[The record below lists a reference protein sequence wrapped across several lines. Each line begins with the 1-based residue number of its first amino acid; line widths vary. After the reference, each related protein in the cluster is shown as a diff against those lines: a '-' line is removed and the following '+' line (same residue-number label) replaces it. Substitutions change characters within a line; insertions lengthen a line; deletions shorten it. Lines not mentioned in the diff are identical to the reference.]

1 MKKQF
6 TMDDVPIL
14 FEDNHII
21 VVVKPQNMPSQEDAS
36 GDMDLFNLLKEYIR
50 EKYNKQGNV
59 FLGLVHRLDRTT
71 GGIMVFAKNSKCA
84 ARLSEAIKNGEVEK
98 NYLAVLVG
106 KPREKSATLINYLK
120 KNSLTNTVYVATET
134 TDGAKRAELSY
145 KLLESIDDV
154 ISLVKIKLET
164 GRSHQIRVQF
174 SCRGMPVFGD
184 ARYGGNTLMK
194 GANLALWAAELS
206 FLHPVTKDRMVFISY
221 PPEENEPWK
230 KFNLEKYLDY
240 GYFSKQID

>member
-6 TMDDVPIL
+6 TMEDVPVL
-14 FEDNHII
+14 YEDKHII
-21 VVVKPQNMPSQEDAS
+21 VVVKPQNMPSQEDKS
-36 GDMDLFNLLKEYIR
+36 GDTDLFNLLKEYIR
-50 EKYNKQGNV
+50 QKYDKQGNV
-59 FLGLVHRLDRTT
+59 FLGLVHRLDKR
-71 GGIMVFAKNSKCA
+71 
-84 ARLSEAIKNGEVEK
+84 
-98 NYLAVLVG
+98 YLAVLVG
-106 KPREKSATLINYLK
+106 KPREKSATLVNYLK

-134 TDGAKRAELSY
+134 TEGAKRSELSY
-145 KLLESIDDV
+145 KLLDSVDDV

-174 SCRGMPVFGD
+174 SCRGLPVFGD

-206 FLHPVTKDRMVFISY
+206 FLHPVTKDRMVFVSY
-221 PPEENEPWK
+221 PPEDNEPWK

-240 GYFSKQID
+240 GHFNSQID